1 MKKVTLEKIID
12 VLNANIENANI
23 TVEQADRD
31 LREFGMDSILFI
43 QTVVSFEEEFD
54 CEIPDEKL
62 FLLELNTVNKMYE
75 VLTSIEKEAE

>member
-12 VLNANIENANI
+12 ILNTNIENANI
-23 TVEQADRD
+23 TAEQADQD
-31 LREFGMDSILFI
+31 LREFGLDSIIFI
-43 QTVVSFEEEFD
+43 HTIVSLEEEFD

-75 VLTSIEKEAE
+75 VLTSIETEAE